1 MARARKT
8 ITPDPYAKPI
18 AKVLPPEKSLPGH
31 LKQFQS
37 PIRAEFDLVSP
48 YGAAG
53 DQPKAIEELTEG
65 FKRGEQFQ
73 TLLGVTGSGKTF
85 TMANVIKN
93 VGKPTLILTHNKT
106 LAAQLYQEFKAFFP
120 HNAVEYFVSYYD
132 YYQPEAYIV
141 HTDTYIEKDASIN
154 DEIDKL
160 RLRATANLLT
170 RRDVIIVASVS
181 CIYGLGSPSEY
192 FDLMVRLKKGETW
205 DRDRILHDLVR
216 IQYTRNDY
224 SLERG
229 SFRCHGDV
237 IEIHPSYDEE
247 GLRIELFGDEIDR
260 LCRFNIITGEVTK
273 ELDEMTIAPAKH
285 FVTKEEGRAGILQRM
300 QMELNE
306 RLAELD
312 KEGKVL
318 ESARLSSR
326 TRYDME
332 MLRETGICSGIENY
346 SRIIEDRA
354 PGTRPFTLIDYFGDD
369 WMLMVDESHVSI
381 PQVGGM
387 AEGDKSRKTSLVQ
400 YGFRLPCA
408 LDNRPM
414 NFAEFEYMYPKQVLF
429 VSATPGDYELEK
441 TGGVVTEQINRPT
454 GLLDP
459 KIEMF
464 PIKGQ
469 MDVLLYRIEEV
480 VKAGDRVLV
489 TTLTKKMAQDLTDYF
504 VEAGVRA
511 KYLHSDI
518 KTLERHELIKGL
530 RTGEFDV
537 LVGINLLREGLDL
550 PEVSM
555 VAILD
560 ADKEGFLRNYRS
572 LIQTM
577 GRASRNVNG
586 TVLLF
591 ADNMTDSLEKAIS
604 ETARRRA
611 VQEEFNKEHGITP
624 KSVTRKLE
632 DDLVIND
639 PLADLWKGDKK
650 PDAIED
656 DYDDT
661 GIRPMEPLQPS
672 SKTKKKASRY
682 SKRADS
688 VILSGAC
695 SAKSK
700 NPDPQSNSTQ
710 AKIEDL
716 ERQMK
721 AAAAR
726 LDFEEAARL
735 RDIIRGM
742 QD

>member
-18 AKVLPPEKSLPGH
+18 AKVLSPEQSLPGR
-31 LKQFQS
+31 LRQFQA
-37 PIRAEFDLVSP
+37 PTRANFELVSQ

-53 DQPKAIEELTEG
+53 DQPKAIEQITEG
-65 FKRGEQFQ
+65 FKQGDQFQ

-120 HNAVEYFVSYYD
+120 KNAVEYFVSYYD
-132 YYQPEAYIV
+132 YFQPEAYIP
-141 HTDTYIEKDASIN
+141 HTDTFIEKDASIN

-170 RRDVIIVASVS
+170 RRDVIIIASVS
-181 CIYGLGSPSEY
+181 CIYGLGSPAEY
-192 FDLMVRLKKGETW
+192 FDLMVRIKKGDIK
-205 DRDRILHDLVR
+205 DRDDLLHELVR
-216 IQYTRNDY
+216 IQYTRNDF

-229 SFRCHGDV
+229 TFRCHGDV
-237 IEIHPSYDEE
+237 IEIHPSYDED
-247 GLRIELFGDEIDR
+247 GMRIELFGDEVDR
-260 LCRFNIITGEVTK
+260 LVRFNIITGEVLQ
-273 ELDEMTIAPAKH
+273 ELEEMTIAPAKH

-300 QMELNE
+300 QLQLTE

-332 MLRETGICSGIENY
+332 MIRETGMCSGIENY
-346 SRIIEDRA
+346 SALIENRG

-369 WMLMVDESHVSI
+369 WLLMVDESHVSI

-387 AEGDKSRKTSLVQ
+387 AEGDKSRKTTLVN

-414 NFAEFEYMYPKQVLF
+414 NFKEFEFMYPKQVLF

-441 TGGVVTEQINRPT
+441 TGGVVAEQINRPT

-464 PIKGQ
+464 PIQGQ
-469 MDVLLYRIEEV
+469 MDVLLYRIEET
-480 VKAGDRVLV
+480 VKNGDRVLV

-504 VEAGVRA
+504 VEAGIKA

-518 KTLERHELIKGL
+518 KTLERHDLIKGL

-591 ADNMTDSLEKAIS
+591 ADNMTDSLQKAID
-604 ETARRRA
+604 ETVRRRTL
-611 VQEEFNKEHGITP
+611 QEEFNKEHGITP
-624 KSVTRKLE
+624 KSVSRKLE
-632 DDLVIND
+632 GDLVIND
-639 PLADLWKGDKK
+639 PLMDLWRGDKTPKAAEDPDFDADYGFGDANDDNGDVPLFTGAPLGK
-650 PDAIED
+650 PK
-656 DYDDT
+656 
-661 GIRPMEPLQPS
+661 
-672 SKTKKKASRY
+672 KTPGRKS
-682 SKRADS
+682 
-688 VILSGAC
+688 
-695 SAKSK
+695 SAKS
-700 NPDPQSNSTQ
+700 
-710 AKIEDL
+710 AKLSIEEL
-716 ERQMK
+716 EKQMK
-721 AAAAR
+721 AAAAK

-735 RDIIRGM
+735 RDLIRDMGK
-742 QD
+742 

>member
-18 AKVLPPEKSLPGH
+18 AKPLPPEQSLPGH
-31 LKQFQS
+31 LKQFLS
-37 PIRAEFDLVSP
+37 NTRANFELVSP

-53 DQPKAIEELTEG
+53 DQPKAIEELTRG
-65 FKRGEQFQ
+65 FKDGEQFQ

-132 YYQPEAYIV
+132 YFQPEAYIP
-141 HTDTYIEKDASIN
+141 HTDTFIEKDASIN

-192 FDLMVRLKKGETW
+192 FDLMVRIRRGDVY
-205 DRDRILHDLVR
+205 DRDKILHDLVR
-216 IQYTRNDY
+216 IQYTRNDF

-229 SFRCHGDV
+229 SFRVHGDV

-247 GLRIELFGDEIDR
+247 GLRIELFGDEVDR
-260 LCRFNIITGEVTK
+260 LVRFNMVTGEVTQ

-300 QMELNE
+300 QMELTD

-332 MLRETGICSGIENY
+332 MIRETGQCSGIENY
-346 SRIIEDRA
+346 SRMIENRA
-354 PGTRPFTLIDYFGDD
+354 PGTRPFTRIDYFGDD
-369 WMLMVDESHVSI
+369 WLLMVDESHVSI

-387 AEGDKSRKTSLVQ
+387 AEGDKSRKTTLVQ

-429 VSATPGDYELEK
+429 VSATPGDYELTK

-480 VKAGDRVLV
+480 VKNGDRVLV
-489 TTLTKKMAQDLTDYF
+489 TTLTKKMAQDLTDFF
-504 VEAGVRA
+504 VEAGIRA
-511 KYLHSDI
+511 RYLHSDI
-518 KTLERHELIKGL
+518 KTLERHELIRGL

-591 ADNMTDSLEKAIS
+591 ADNMTDSLEKAVT
-604 ETARRRA
+604 ETARRRS

-632 DDLVIND
+632 DDLRIND
-639 PLADLWKGDKK
+639 PLGD
-650 PDAIED
+650 IGD
-656 DYDDT
+656 DSVDDWDDDNT

-672 SKTKKKASRY
+672 SKTKKKGSRY
-682 SKRADS
+682 SKRAENAE
-688 VILSGAC
+688 LSETIGATP
-695 SAKSK
+695 SSSRVKRG
-700 NPDPQSNSTQ
+700 NPDLQNVM
-710 AKIEDL
+710 DL

-721 AAAAR
+721 EAASR

-742 QD
+742 K

>member
-8 ITPDPYAKPI
+8 ITPDPYAKPLM
-18 AKVLPPEKSLPGH
+18 KPLSPEKSLPGK
-31 LKQFQS
+31 LRQFQA
-37 PIRAEFDLVSP
+37 PTRANFELVSQ

-53 DQPKAIEELTEG
+53 DQPAAIEQISKN
-65 FKRGEQFQ
+65 FDNGEQFQ

-106 LAAQLYQEFKAFFP
+106 LAAQLYQEFKTFFP
-120 HNAVEYFVSYYD
+120 KNAVEYFVSYYD
-132 YYQPEAYIV
+132 YFQPEAYIV
-141 HTDTYIEKDASIN
+141 HTDTFIEKDASIN

-170 RRDVIIVASVS
+170 RRDVIIIASVS
-181 CIYGLGSPSEY
+181 CIYGLGSPAEY
-192 FDLMVRLKKGETW
+192 FDLMVRIKKGEIH
-205 DRDRILHDLVR
+205 DRDKILHDLVR
-216 IQYTRNDY
+216 VQYTRNDY

-229 SFRCHGDV
+229 TFRCRGDV

-247 GLRIELFGDEIDR
+247 GLRIELFGDEVDR
-260 LCRFNIITGEVTK
+260 LCRFNIITGEVTQ

-300 QMELNE
+300 QTELTD
-306 RLAELD
+306 RLAEFD

-318 ESARLSSR
+318 EAARLSSR

-332 MLRETGICSGIENY
+332 MIRETGMCSGIENY

-369 WMLMVDESHVSI
+369 WLLMVDESHVSI

-387 AEGDKSRKTSLVQ
+387 AEGDKSRKTTLVQ

-414 NFAEFEYMYPKQVLF
+414 NFKEFEYMYPKQVLF

-441 TGGVVTEQINRPT
+441 TGGIVTEQINRPT

-464 PIKGQ
+464 PIQGQ

-480 VKAGDRVLV
+480 VKKGDRVLV
-489 TTLTKKMAQDLTDYF
+489 TTLTKKMAQDLTDFF
-504 VEAGVRA
+504 VESGIRA

-591 ADNMTDSLEKAIS
+591 ADNMTDSLDKAIA
-604 ETARRRA
+604 ETTRRRE
-611 VQEEFNKEHGITP
+611 VQEAFNAEHGITP
-624 KSVTRKLE
+624 KSVSRKLE
-632 DDLVIND
+632 GDLIIND
-639 PLADLWKGDKK
+639 PLMDLWRGDKQ
-650 PDAIED
+650 PDALEDPEMDEEYQPLFKGKSMGKPKKSTVRKRIEPKD
-656 DYDDT
+656 
-661 GIRPMEPLQPS
+661 
-672 SKTKKKASRY
+672 AS
-682 SKRADS
+682 
-688 VILSGAC
+688 V
-695 SAKSK
+695 
-700 NPDPQSNSTQ
+700 
-710 AKIEDL
+710 EEL
-716 ERQMK
+716 EKQMK
-721 AAAAR
+721 EAAAK

-735 RDIIRGM
+735 RDLIRNLGK
-742 QD
+742 

>member
-18 AKVLPPEKSLPGH
+18 AKPLPPEQSLPGH
-31 LKQFQS
+31 LKQFQAS
-37 PIRAEFDLVSP
+37 TRAEFVLESP

-53 DQPKAIEELTEG
+53 DQPKAIEEITNG
-65 FKRGEQFQ
+65 FKNGDQFQ

-132 YYQPEAYIV
+132 YFQPEAYIP
-141 HTDTYIEKDASIN
+141 HTDTFIEKDASIN

-192 FDLMVRLKKGETW
+192 FDLMVRIKKGEIY
-205 DRDRILHDLVR
+205 DRDKILHDLVR
-216 IQYTRNDY
+216 IQYTRNDF

-229 SFRCHGDV
+229 TFRVHGDV
-237 IEIHPSYDEE
+237 IEIQPSYDEE
-247 GLRIELFGDEIDR
+247 GLRIELFGDEVDR
-260 LCRFNIITGEVTK
+260 LCRFNIVTGEVTQD
-273 ELDEMTIAPAKH
+273 LDEMTVAPAKH

-300 QMELNE
+300 QVELTE

-332 MLRETGICSGIENY
+332 MIRETGQCSGIENY
-346 SRIIEDRA
+346 SRIIENRA
-354 PGTRPFTLIDYFGDD
+354 PGTRPFTLNDSVGDD
-369 WMLMVDESHVSI
+369 WLLMVDESPLSI

-387 AEGDKSRKTSLVQ
+387 AEGDKSRKTTLVQ

-429 VSATPGDYELEK
+429 VSATPGDYELTK

-480 VKAGDRVLV
+480 VKNGDRVLV
-489 TTLTKKMAQDLTDYF
+489 TTLTKKMAQDLTDFF
-504 VEAGVRA
+504 VEAGIRA
-511 KYLHSDI
+511 RYLHSDI
-518 KTLERHELIKGL
+518 KTLERHELIRGL

-591 ADNMTDSLEKAIS
+591 ADNLTDSLEKAIT
-604 ETARRRA
+604 ETARRRSL
-611 VQEEFNKEHGITP
+611 QEEFNKEHGITP

-632 DDLVIND
+632 DDLRIND
-639 PLADLWKGDKK
+639 PLGAIGD
-650 PDAIED
+650 DVSDEWED
-656 DYDDT
+656 DGT

-672 SKTKKKASRY
+672 SKTKKKGTIRRKSMDSIPAVEKDHSNRAS
-682 SKRADS
+682 SK
-688 VILSGAC
+688 
-695 SAKSK
+695 
-700 NPDPQSNSTQ
+700 
-710 AKIEDL
+710 L
-716 ERQMK
+716 EELEKQMK
-721 AAAAR
+721 EAAAR

-742 QD
+742 E